1 MTFLTVGAN
10 HLTTMSAATAQT
22 PLLEGMSTSN
32 QSVAD
37 SNQPV
42 DDATVVL
49 ENIPDYAEIETK
61 TSQRLYVSHFLSTWN
76 SRLFEF
82 GATLFLATIFPG
94 TLLPLSI
101 YALAR
106 SLSAIFLSPSIGR
119 YIDNNNR
126 IVVVRLS
133 IGELQLEPFPVI
145 FTQSSQSFRELQ
157 SPYRAL
163 FFCT

>member
-1 MTFLTVGAN
+1 
-10 HLTTMSAATAQT
+10 MSAATAQT
-22 PLLEGMSTSN
+22 PLLEGMRSSN
-32 QSVAD
+32 LSFVD

-42 DDATVVL
+42 DDVGLDNMSDSVM
-49 ENIPDYAEIETK
+49 NETR
-61 TSQRLYVSHFLSTWN
+61 TSQRLCVSHFLSTWN

-94 TLLPLSI
+94 TLLPLSV

-106 SLSAIFLSPSIGR
+106 SLSAIFLSPSVGR

-126 IVVVRLS
+126 LVVVRLS
-133 IGELQLEPFPVI
+133 IGECTNLEPFPVI
-145 FTQSSQSFRELQ
+145 LQFTQPSQSFKGLQ